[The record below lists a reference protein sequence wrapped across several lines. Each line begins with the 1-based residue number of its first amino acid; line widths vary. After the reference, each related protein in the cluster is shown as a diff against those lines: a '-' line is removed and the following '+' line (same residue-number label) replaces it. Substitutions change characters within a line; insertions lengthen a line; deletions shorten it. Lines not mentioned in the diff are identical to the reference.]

1 MSRRANPTLI
11 GLFVLGAIVLAIVG
25 VAALGSSQL
34 FQTRTTFISSF
45 DESVNGLDVGAPVK
59 FKGVPIGQVT
69 DIRLRVD
76 LENETFQ
83 VPVLYEINLDPV
95 TDTTGATLDL
105 SNRTLLREQVDEGLR
120 AQLQLESF
128 VTGKLYIELTYVQN
142 PGPPTYASRGHDLP
156 EVPTELSPLAK
167 LGEEASGLVTSLR
180 SFDVSTINE
189 NLVQLLVNANEKI
202 NALDVATINQSILE
216 SIESVQALVESD
228 EVRGALRDVPQL
240 TNQLSQTLSDTRTL
254 IQRLNDTVDP
264 SAEEFKATGKE
275 LRATLRAMR
284 TTMEKMNQTLSTDSG
299 IGYQMQDAL
308 SNLSEATEALRVLIE
323 SLERNPGMFI
333 RGKEEPESTNEQ

>member
-1 MSRRANPTLI
+1 MSRRANPTAI
-11 GLFVLGAIVLAIVG
+11 GLFVLGAIVLGIVG
-25 VAALGSSQL
+25 VGALGSSQL
-34 FQTRTTFISSF
+34 FSSRKTFISYF
-45 DESVNGLDVGAPVK
+45 DESVNGLDIGAPVK

-76 LENETFQ
+76 LEDETFQ

-105 SNRTLLREQVDEGLR
+105 SDRELLREQVDDGLR

-128 VTGKLYIELTYVQN
+128 VTGKLYVELTYVSQ
-142 PGPPTYASRGHDLP
+142 PQPPQYAQKEDRYP

-189 NLVQLLVNANEKI
+189 NLVQLLVKANSKLDQIDMSEI
-202 NALDVATINQSILE
+202 NRSILVT
-216 SIESVQALVESD
+216 IESVQDLVESD

-240 TNQLSQTLSDTRTL
+240 TNQLGETLADTRTL
-254 IQRLNDTVDP
+254 IQRLNESVDP
-264 SAEEFKATGKE
+264 TAEELKTTGKE
-275 LRATLRAMR
+275 LRATLQSMR
-284 TTMEKMNQTLSTDSG
+284 RTMKKMDETMSTDSG
-299 IGYQMQDAL
+299 IGYQMQEAL
-308 SNLSEATEALRVLIE
+308 SNLSEATEALRVLVE

-333 RGKEEPESTNEQ
+333 RGKEEPEPTNEQ

>member
-1 MSRRANPTLI
+1 MSRRANPTAI
-11 GLFVLGAIVLAIVG
+11 GLFVLGAIVLGIVG
-25 VAALGSSQL
+25 IAALGSSQL
-34 FQTRTTFISSF
+34 FSSRTTFISYF

-76 LENETFQ
+76 LEDETFQ

-105 SNRTLLREQVDEGLR
+105 SDRELLREQVDEGLR

-128 VTGKLYIELTYVQN
+128 VTGKLYVELTYVSQ
-142 PGPPTYASRGHDLP
+142 PEPPQYAQQEDRYP

-189 NLVQLLVNANEKI
+189 NLVQLLVKANTKLDQLDMAEI
-202 NALDVATINQSILE
+202 NRSILAT
-216 SIESVQALVESD
+216 IESVQDLVESD

-240 TNQLSQTLSDTRTL
+240 TNQLGETLADTRTL
-254 IQRLNDTVDP
+254 VQRLNESVDP
-264 SAEEFKATGKE
+264 TAEELKTTGKE
-275 LRATLRAMR
+275 LRATLQSMR
-284 TTMEKMNQTLSTDSG
+284 QTMQKMNESMSTDSG
-299 IGYQMQDAL
+299 IGYQMQEAL
-308 SNLSEATEALRVLIE
+308 ANLSEATEALRVLIE

-333 RGKEEPESTNEQ
+333 RGKEEPEPTNEQ